1 MANMALNIEQLVG
14 QKLTNEQ
21 YILWFAM
28 YNLYPNM
35 KIEPVFLSGTPAG
48 TGLNVY
54 NATYFYIAYQ
64 LYITRN
70 SAIPSGPGSYSQA
83 IIYDHA
89 NVQNITIE
97 QNICFWDATAANYRS
112 TQLIRPYYNLIIGR
126 IAPSSLDYV
135 NLIGYRIYH

>member
-54 NATYFYIAYQ
+54 NAHYFYFAYQ
-64 LYITRN
+64 CYFTRN
-70 SAIPSGPGSYSQA
+70 AGGPSAPGGYSYVV
-83 IIYDHA
+83 IHDHA
-89 NVQNITIE
+89 NVQNITID
-97 QNICFWDATAANYRS
+97 QNISFWDSTAANYRC
-112 TQLIRPYYNLIIGR
+112 TQAVRPFYNLVIGR
-126 IAPSSLDYV
+126 IIAGSIDYI
-135 NLIGYRIYH
+135 NLIGYKIYH